1 MRCLKTI
8 PLLLLLFIQLNAWS
22 QDEEFS
28 KEPTI
33 SLFTGLI
40 NYQGDLNPNSI
51 SIGHSKFAAG
61 VSIRKPLSRWFA
73 LRGGINIGQIEA
85 ADRYNRDY
93 LKPRNLSFF
102 TTIKEAYAAL
112 ELSLLN
118 INKSRFTPYMY
129 GGIAVFHFNPW
140 TFDNNGEKVFLK
152 PLSTEGQGLS
162 QFPSQKP
169 YNLTQFALPF
179 GAGIKYAVGDNI
191 IIGFEFSQR
200 KTFTDH
206 LDDVS
211 SFYVDRDI
219 LLAAK
224 GPKAVELA
232 YRGNALQGGSAYPS
246 HGNQRGTPTEMD
258 WYYFAGLNIEIKLSS
273 VSNIFNGIGSSNKS
287 YHQRCPKNFF

>member
-8 PLLLLLFIQLNAWS
+8 SFLLLLFIQLNAWS

-40 NYQGDLNPNSI
+40 NYQGDLNPNSV

-73 LRGGINIGQIEA
+73 LRGGINIGQLEA

-102 TTIKEAYAAL
+102 TTIKEAYAVL

-179 GAGIKYAVGDNI
+179 GAGVRYVVGDNI

-211 SFYVDRDI
+211 SFYVDRQE

-224 GPKAVELA
+224 GPKSVELA
-232 YRGNALQGGSAYPS
+232 YRGNALQGGSPYPS